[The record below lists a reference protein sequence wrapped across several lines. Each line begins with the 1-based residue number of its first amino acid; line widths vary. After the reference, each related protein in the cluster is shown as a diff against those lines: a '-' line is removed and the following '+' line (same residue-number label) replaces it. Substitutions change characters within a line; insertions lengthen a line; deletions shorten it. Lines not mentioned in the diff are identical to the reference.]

1 MKKVLNVGIGG
12 RSFTIDEDAYH
23 KLDRYLDEFRR
34 KTQMGFLTKEVM
46 EDLEIRIAE
55 LFLESLSNR
64 GEVVSIALV
73 DRVIATL
80 GMPDGSS
87 SDLGQDNNSYGNA
100 IPETPVRKL
109 YRDPDNKLVGGVCSG
124 LSLFSGIDLV
134 LIRILFLIALIFGG
148 VGFWIY
154 IIVWFVAPLAR
165 TATQKCE
172 MRGLPVTA
180 ENLRK
185 FSTSAK

>member
-87 SDLGQDNNSYGNA
+87 SDFGPDNSTYGNT
-100 IPETPVRKL
+100 IPEAPVRKL

-134 LIRILFLIALIFGG
+134 LIRILFLIALLFGG
-148 VGFWIY
+148 VGFWVY